1 MKRRIVIKNTIIAIL
16 YFAIDIMFLIKYG
29 STKIQDTPGIPIA
42 IAAVSLILCIL
53 HLIVAFNCGTGS
65 WIDKP
70 IMLSFRTL
78 KKYINVAPEKYI
90 FNPIYVSYKTRIIRK
105 DQDYDETYNIYFK
118 TIFGHILCFIYFAL
132 GSHQE
137 SNNDMKKYLKHVQND
152 VQSRIKESEKQI
164 KKAMK
169 TQKEI
174 LDRMNTS
181 EPIELKI
188 DSEITEK

>member
-53 HLIVAFNCGTGS
+53 HLIVAFNCGTGF
-65 WIDKP
+65 WIDKH

-90 FNPIYVSYKTRIIRK
+90 FNPICVSYKTRIIRK
-105 DQDYDETYNIYFK
+105 DQDYSETYNIYFK

-137 SNNDMKKYLKHVQND
+137 SNDDMEKYLKHVQND

-169 TQKEI
+169 TQKEV
-174 LDRMNTS
+174 LNRMSTS

>member
-1 MKRRIVIKNTIIAIL
+1 
-16 YFAIDIMFLIKYG
+16 
-29 STKIQDTPGIPIA
+29 
-42 IAAVSLILCIL
+42 
-53 HLIVAFNCGTGS
+53 
-65 WIDKP
+65 
-70 IMLSFRTL
+70 
-78 KKYINVAPEKYI
+78 
-90 FNPIYVSYKTRIIRK
+90 
-105 DQDYDETYNIYFK
+105 
-118 TIFGHILCFIYFAL
+118 
-132 GSHQE
+132 
-137 SNNDMKKYLKHVQND
+137 MKKYLKHVQND